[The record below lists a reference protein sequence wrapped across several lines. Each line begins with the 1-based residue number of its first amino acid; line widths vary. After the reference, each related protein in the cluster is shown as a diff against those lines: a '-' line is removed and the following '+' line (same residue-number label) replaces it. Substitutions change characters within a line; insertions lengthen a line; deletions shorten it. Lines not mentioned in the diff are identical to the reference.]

1 MNRKLGHQE
10 QKREACYNQY
20 ILICG
25 FKGDSIAK
33 LWCFMWCLMSFL
45 WFYIGSYVSF
55 PKPICYMKFKVKLK
69 LYDLV
74 P

>member
-33 LWCFMWCLMSFL
+33 LWCFMWCLMSFYGFTWVL
-45 WFYIGSYVSF
+45 MSH
-55 PKPICYMKFKVKLK
+55 KLCVISEANLLHEVQSEIK
-69 LYDLV
+69 IV
-74 P
+74 

>member
-25 FKGDSIAK
+25 FKGEENFLSMV
-33 LWCFMWCLMSFL
+33 FYVVSYEFL
-45 WFYIGSYVSF
+45 WFYMGSYMVHFS
-55 PKPICYMKFKVKLK
+55 LNAE
-69 LYDLV
+69 
-74 P
+74 